1 MTTRFYCQ
9 RSQPHLVAVRVGLE
23 GTLGLNAQVLGLGLG
38 ENGELGAEAV
48 KVEAGDLL
56 VEVLGE
62 EVDVL
67 AVLLGGA
74 LLPEL
79 ELGEDLVGERAR
91 HDERGVAGGAAEVEE
106 TALSEDDDGMAVGED
121 EAVNLGLDVLA
132 NNVYLKRKKKNR
144 RNEQEEKK

>member
-1 MTTRFYCQ
+1 MM
-9 RSQPHLVAVRVGLE
+9 LLIAVGGVLE
-23 GTLGLNAQVLGLGLG
+23 GALGVDANVLGLAGG
-38 ENGELGAEAV
+38 EDGELGTEGAE
-48 KVEAGDLL
+48 VEAGDLL
-56 VEVLGE
+56 VEDLGE
-62 EVDVL
+62 EVDTL
-67 AVLLGGA
+67 AVLARAL